1 MARQSFAVALSI
13 VIIVVPSSPVVTV
26 HVHTCTHVCACTC
39 MLYTLYMYMYMY
51 TVIPDIIA
59 LLNINDFTQ
68 KHFITS
74 FYHNE
79 KLTLTKLPL
88 RSRFS
93 NFTTCY
99 STSSTAIFASFDV
112 PSSDV
117 DVVEVVSATWQA

>member
-1 MARQSFAVALSI
+1 MATCI
-13 VIIVVPSSPVVTV
+13 HSSRSCLPPCPKSV
-26 HVHTCTHVCACTC
+26 
-39 MLYTLYMYMYMY
+39 Y

-68 KHFITS
+68 KRHFIVTK
-74 FYHNE
+74 
-79 KLTLTKLPL
+79 KLMLTKLPL

-93 NFTTCY
+93 NFNTCY

-117 DVVEVVSATWQA
+117 DVVEVVSATWRA